1 LAAAPEKMTAEVW
14 VGRAYVNACLC
25 CSRITTELRG
35 TPHNVQKRTLLPVLL
50 LIQAFGTHRVQR
62 RSVPGVLT
70 QASVTMIRGPIADDH
85 EVVRSGLRRLIE
97 GQTDW
102 EVVAE
107 AGDGKEAE

>member
-1 LAAAPEKMTAEVW
+1 
-14 VGRAYVNACLC
+14 
-25 CSRITTELRG
+25 
-35 TPHNVQKRTLLPVLL
+35 
-50 LIQAFGTHRVQR
+50 
-62 RSVPGVLT
+62 
-70 QASVTMIRGPIADDH
+70 MIREPIADDH